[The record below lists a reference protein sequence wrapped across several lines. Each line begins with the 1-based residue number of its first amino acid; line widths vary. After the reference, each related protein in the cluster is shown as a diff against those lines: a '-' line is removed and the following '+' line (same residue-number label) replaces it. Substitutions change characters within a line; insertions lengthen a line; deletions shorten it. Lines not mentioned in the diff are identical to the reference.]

1 MAGRVFRVCAWLFSQ
16 QLQRA
21 LPDRDLD
28 VRLLLLPPLPFDIGV
43 QFVQTGLQARE
54 SGLHGRQRVHRIR
67 RVPRPGCGGK
77 TSATKDADGAT
88 VIKFGINVANP
99 AKQEPATNAIVEAF
113 NKENKGKYKVQ
124 FEAAD
129 TESHN
134 KNMKLEASD
143 GTLPQVFWVEG
154 SQVTGFNESGVLLDL
169 KDFLKQNPNVKKALN
184 GSEKAFQDDS
194 GVQYGLPYQ
203 SNVQGIFYNKELF
216 DKAGVE
222 YPNDDTTYD
231 EFIQMVDK
239 LKASGVTPL
248 AIGSKNSSF
257 AMWEF
262 NLWLAR
268 YGWSDSV
275 QDVLNGKQKFSNPEL
290 VKAFS
295 KIQGLSK
302 AGAFPENMSTIEYF
316 DAKQQFDTGK
326 AAMFGSGQW
335 DCAEFDKNLGDKI
348 GFWWGP
354 TFKDSKADQ
363 KLDMKVPS
371 APIAV
376 SASVSD
382 NEDIKNATYAFL
394 KFYYSKDAAE
404 LSYENSMFPA
414 TSYVGLT
421 PDSKQYSM
429 SAMADALSNGYESPV
444 AAPDLTVPSAV
455 QQSLYD
461 GLFGVMQGTY
471 TPQQALTKMD
481 EALANSK

>member
-1 MAGRVFRVCAWLFSQ
+1 MKKN
-16 QLQRA
+16 A
-21 LPDRDLD
+21 LMTVLSATAAATMI
-28 VRLLLLPPLPFDIGV
+28 VGML
-43 QFVQTGLQARE
+43 A
-54 SGLHGRQRVHRIR
+54 
-67 RVPRPGCGGK
+67 GCGGK

-275 QDVLNGKQKFSNPEL
+275 QDILNGKQKFNNPEL

-302 AGAFPENMSTIEYF
+302 AGAFPENMSTIE
-316 DAKQQFDTGK
+316 
-326 AAMFGSGQW
+326 
-335 DCAEFDKNLGDKI
+335 
-348 GFWWGP
+348 
-354 TFKDSKADQ
+354 
-363 KLDMKVPS
+363 
-371 APIAV
+371 
-376 SASVSD
+376 
-382 NEDIKNATYAFL
+382 
-394 KFYYSKDAAE
+394 
-404 LSYENSMFPA
+404 
-414 TSYVGLT
+414 
-421 PDSKQYSM
+421 
-429 SAMADALSNGYESPV
+429 
-444 AAPDLTVPSAV
+444 
-455 QQSLYD
+455 
-461 GLFGVMQGTY
+461 
-471 TPQQALTKMD
+471 
-481 EALANSK
+481 

>member
-1 MAGRVFRVCAWLFSQ
+1 MKKN
-16 QLQRA
+16 A
-21 LPDRDLD
+21 LMTVLSATAAATMI
-28 VRLLLLPPLPFDIGV
+28 VGML
-43 QFVQTGLQARE
+43 A
-54 SGLHGRQRVHRIR
+54 
-67 RVPRPGCGGK
+67 GCGGK

-154 SQVTGFNESGVLLDL
+154 SQATDFNESGVLLDL

-275 QDVLNGKQKFSNPEL
+275 QDILNGKQKFNNPEL

-302 AGAFPENMSTIEYF
+302 AGAFPENMSTIEHF

-414 TSYVGLT
+414 TSYGGLT

>member
-1 MAGRVFRVCAWLFSQ
+1 MKKN
-16 QLQRA
+16 A
-21 LPDRDLD
+21 LMTVLSATAAATMI
-28 VRLLLLPPLPFDIGV
+28 VGML
-43 QFVQTGLQARE
+43 A
-54 SGLHGRQRVHRIR
+54 
-67 RVPRPGCGGK
+67 GCGRE

-275 QDVLNGKQKFSNPEL
+275 QDILNGKQKFNNPEL

>member
-1 MAGRVFRVCAWLFSQ
+1 M
-16 QLQRA
+16 
-21 LPDRDLD
+21 
-28 VRLLLLPPLPFDIGV
+28 
-43 QFVQTGLQARE
+43 
-54 SGLHGRQRVHRIR
+54 
-67 RVPRPGCGGK
+67 
-77 TSATKDADGAT
+77 
-88 VIKFGINVANP
+88 
-99 AKQEPATNAIVEAF
+99 
-113 NKENKGKYKVQ
+113 
-124 FEAAD
+124 
-129 TESHN
+129 
-134 KNMKLEASD
+134 
-143 GTLPQVFWVEG
+143 
-154 SQVTGFNESGVLLDL
+154 
-169 KDFLKQNPNVKKALN
+169 
-184 GSEKAFQDDS
+184 
-194 GVQYGLPYQ
+194 
-203 SNVQGIFYNKELF
+203 
-216 DKAGVE
+216 E

-275 QDVLNGKQKFSNPEL
+275 QDILNGKQKFNNPEL

>member
-1 MAGRVFRVCAWLFSQ
+1 MKKN
-16 QLQRA
+16 A
-21 LPDRDLD
+21 LMTVLSATAAATMI
-28 VRLLLLPPLPFDIGV
+28 VGML
-43 QFVQTGLQARE
+43 A
-54 SGLHGRQRVHRIR
+54 
-67 RVPRPGCGGK
+67 GCGGK

-275 QDVLNGKQKFSNPEL
+275 QDILNGKQR
-290 VKAFS
+290 V
-295 KIQGLSK
+295 
-302 AGAFPENMSTIEYF
+302 AGS
-316 DAKQQFDTGK
+316 
-326 AAMFGSGQW
+326 
-335 DCAEFDKNLGDKI
+335 
-348 GFWWGP
+348 
-354 TFKDSKADQ
+354 
-363 KLDMKVPS
+363 
-371 APIAV
+371 
-376 SASVSD
+376 
-382 NEDIKNATYAFL
+382 
-394 KFYYSKDAAE
+394 
-404 LSYENSMFPA
+404 
-414 TSYVGLT
+414 
-421 PDSKQYSM
+421 
-429 SAMADALSNGYESPV
+429 
-444 AAPDLTVPSAV
+444 
-455 QQSLYD
+455 
-461 GLFGVMQGTY
+461 
-471 TPQQALTKMD
+471 
-481 EALANSK
+481 

>member
-1 MAGRVFRVCAWLFSQ
+1 MKRNVLMTAVSATAATVMMMGMLS
-16 QLQRA
+16 
-21 LPDRDLD
+21 
-28 VRLLLLPPLPFDIGV
+28 
-43 QFVQTGLQARE
+43 
-54 SGLHGRQRVHRIR
+54 
-67 RVPRPGCGGK
+67 GCGE
-77 TSATKDADGAT
+77 TSNSTKDDSGAT

-113 NKENKGKYKVQ
+113 NKANKGKYKVE

-154 SQVTGFNESGVLLDL
+154 SQVTEFNESGVLLDL
-169 KDFLKQNPNVKKALN
+169 KDFLDQNADVRAALN
-184 GSEKAFQDDS
+184 GSEAAFQDDS

-203 SNVQGIFYNKELF
+203 SNIQGIFYNKDLF
-216 DKAGVE
+216 DKAGVA
-222 YPNDDTTYD
+222 YPTDDTTYD
-231 EFIQMVDK
+231 EFLEMVAK
-239 LKASGVTPL
+239 LKNSGVTPL

-268 YGWSDSV
+268 YGWPDFI
-275 QDVLNGKQKFSNPEL
+275 QDILDGKQKFDNDDL
-290 VKAFS
+290 IKAFT
-295 KIQGLSK
+295 KIQGLSN

-316 DAKQQFDTGK
+316 DAKQQFDEGK

-335 DCAEFDKNLGDKI
+335 DCTEFDKNLGDKV

-354 TFKDSKADQ
+354 TFADTKYSQ

-376 SASVSD
+376 SATVND
-382 NEDIKNATYAFL
+382 NDDVKAATYSFL
-394 KFYYSKDAAE
+394 KFYYSREAAE

-414 TSYVGLT
+414 TSYEGLT
-421 PDSKQYSM
+421 PSADKYSM
-429 SAMADALSNGYESPV
+429 SAMVDALSNGYKSPV
-444 AAPDLTVPSAV
+444 SAPDLTVPSSV

-471 TPQQALTKMD
+471 SPQ
-481 EALANSK
+481 EALAKMDDALENSK